1 MEYPTKLVEDA
12 VSEIAKLPGIGRKT
26 ALRLA
31 LHLLRRPEHEAVE
44 LARAVETLRLKTT
57 YCTTCH
63 HISDSERCN
72 VCANPRRDRSLLCI
86 VENSRD
92 VMAIEST
99 GQYPGLYHVLGGVIS
114 PLDGIGPDDIH
125 MATLLARLQP
135 EGEVKEII
143 LALGATVEG
152 DTTGFYIQK
161 KVQGS
166 GIKVTSIA
174 RGIPVGGEL
183 EYADEI
189 TLARSIAQ
197 RVAY

>member
-12 VSEIAKLPGIGRKT
+12 VGEIAKLPGIGRKT
-26 ALRLA
+26 ALRLV
-31 LHLLRRPEHEAVE
+31 LHLLRRPELEATD
-44 LARAVETLRLKTT
+44 LARAIERVRQQTT
-57 YCTTCH
+57 YCKTCH
-63 HISDSERCN
+63 HISDTELCSICT
-72 VCANPRRDRSLLCI
+72 NPRRDQTLLCI

-114 PLDGIGPDDIH
+114 PLDGIGAEDIN
-125 MATLLARLQP
+125 MGTLLQRLAP
-135 EGEVKEII
+135 GTEVKEII

-152 DTTGFYIQK
+152 DTTGFYIQRK
-161 KVQGS
+161 AKES
-166 GIKVTSIA
+166 AIKVSSIA

-197 RVAY
+197 RVTQ

>member
-12 VSEIAKLPGIGRKT
+12 VGEIAKLPGIGRKT

-44 LARAVETLRLKTT
+44 LARALETLRLKTT
-57 YCTTCH
+57 YCKTCH
-63 HISDSERCN
+63 HISDVEQCN
-72 VCANPRRDRSLLCI
+72 VCTNPRRDRALLCV

-99 GQYPGLYHVLGGVIS
+99 GQYPGTYHVLGGVIS
-114 PLDGIGPDDIH
+114 PLDGVGPDDLN
-125 MATLLARLQP
+125 MGTLLARLQP
-135 EGEVKEII
+135 GSEVREVI

-161 KVQGS
+161 KAQGS
-166 GIKVTSIA
+166 GIKVSTIA

-183 EYADEI
+183 EYADEL

>member
-63 HISDSERCN
+63 HISDSELCN

-125 MATLLARLQP
+125 MASLLARLQP